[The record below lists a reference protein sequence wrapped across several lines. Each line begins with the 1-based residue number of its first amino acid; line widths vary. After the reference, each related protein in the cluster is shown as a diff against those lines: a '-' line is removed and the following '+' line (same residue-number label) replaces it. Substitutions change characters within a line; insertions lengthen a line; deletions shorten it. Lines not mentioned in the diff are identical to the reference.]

1 MVNRYWGKPG
11 EKSVTREELYEM
23 VWKEP
28 VTKVAPRF
36 GISDVALR
44 KICVKHQI
52 PTPDL
57 GYWAK
62 LQHGKAVK
70 KKPLPALTKGELQS
84 LYLFERPVPVIPS
97 DVAEAKATAVEKEN
111 AEDAKIVVPSSRPEK
126 LHHLAASVERVLKK
140 AKPDHEGFVDCKGPG
155 LISVVVSPTSIAR
168 VTLLIDTFIR
178 ALLARRHTVSDDDH
192 GVVIKVDDELFRFGI
207 IETKDQRPHIPS
219 PAELK
224 EQERTEQWRRQVPS
238 LYADPT
244 RKTYRTWDKFPS
256 GRLSM
261 TIWGVNWNQWRGTTD
276 VSFAGRWYDRPTKP
290 LEENLNAAMVAL
302 STTAAAI
309 KHEKAVAAEE
319 ARLAKEE
326 AERRAR
332 ETARRQRIEQRHKFL
347 RAEARRFAAHVR
359 LEQLSDRL
367 GKMADTSGSE
377 PVDKIFRVLRQM
389 VQEGEQRYSRDVLN
403 SEIERLG
410 LIADDDTV

>member
-62 LQHGKAVK
+62 LQHGKMVK
-70 KKPLPALTKGELQS
+70 KRPLPALTKGELPS
-84 LYLFERPVPVIPS
+84 LYLFERPIPVIPS
-97 DVAEAKATAVEKEN
+97 DIAEAKAKAVEKEN
-111 AEDAKIVVPSSRPEK
+111 ADDAKIVVPSARPEK
-126 LHHLAASVERVLKK
+126 LHHSAASVERVLKK

-155 LISVVVSPTSIAR
+155 LISVMVAPASVVR
-168 VTLLIDTFIR
+168 VTVLIDTFLK
-178 ALLARRHTVSDDDH
+178 ALAARGHIVSDDDH
-192 GVVIKVDDELFRFGI
+192 GVVIKADDELFRFGI
-207 IETKDQRPHIPS
+207 VETKDQKPHIPS

-224 EQERTEQWRRQVPS
+224 EQERTEQWRRQVS
-238 LYADPT
+238 NLYADPA

-261 TIWGVNWNQWRGTTD
+261 TVWGANWNQWRGTTD
-276 VSFAGRWYDRPTKP
+276 VSFAGRWYDRSTKL

-302 STTAAAI
+302 SATAAAI

-319 ARLAKEE
+319 ARRAKEE
-326 AERRAR
+326 AERRTR
-332 ETARRQRIEQRHKFL
+332 EAARRHRIELRQKFL
-347 RAEARRFAAHVR
+347 RGEARKLAAHIR
-359 LEQLSDRL
+359 LEQLSDRV
-367 GKMADTSGSE
+367 GKMADISGSE
-377 PVDKIFRVLRQM
+377 PVDKILRVLKQM
-389 VQEGEQRYSRDVLN
+389 VQEGEQRYSRNVFNL
-403 SEIERLG
+403 EIERLG
-410 LIADDDTV
+410 LIAEDDTV